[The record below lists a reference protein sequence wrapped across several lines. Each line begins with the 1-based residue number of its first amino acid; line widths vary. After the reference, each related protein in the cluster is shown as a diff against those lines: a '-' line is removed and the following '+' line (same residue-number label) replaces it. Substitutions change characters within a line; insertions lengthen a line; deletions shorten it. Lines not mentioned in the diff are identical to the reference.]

1 MTVKKI
7 LINEDNAGRRI
18 DNFLIS
24 IFSTVPKSKI
34 YNIIRKGEVRVNSS
48 RKKPNYKL
56 KLNDLI
62 RIPPNLE
69 ISDKKIKIIK
79 SEQISKH
86 TKNIIFENENFI
98 VANKRNDISVH
109 GGSKNTFGLI
119 DIFRKK
125 YGNNLDLCHRLDK
138 STSGCIVLAKNKKAV
153 KHFSKCLT
161 RKDVKKI
168 YSTILKGKINESVT
182 VDIPIYKKSSLKS
195 KVAISKFIL
204 KKNLKNTSVVDVEI
218 DTGRTHQIRIH
229 ASKINHHIIFD
240 KKYGD
245 KDFDKSLNIGNH
257 QIALHAREIMF
268 SDLNN
273 KTIKVKSNLPEEFNN
288 LISNLE

>member
-7 LINEDNAGRRI
+7 LINEDNEGRRI

-34 YNIIRKGEVRVNSS
+34 YSIIRKGEVRVNSS

-56 KLNDLI
+56 RLNDFI

-69 ISDKKIKIIK
+69 ISDKTIKIIK

-86 TKNIIFENENFI
+86 TNNIIFENDNFI

-109 GGSKNTFGLI
+109 EGTKNSFGLI
-119 DIFRKK
+119 DIYRIK
-125 YGNNLDLCHRLDK
+125 YGNNIDLCHRLDK
-138 STSGCIVLAKNKKAV
+138 STSGCIVFAKNKKAV

-161 RKDVKKI
+161 NKDIKKI
-168 YSTILKGKINESVT
+168 YTTILKGKIKKNIS
-182 VDIPIYKKSSLKS
+182 VDIPIYKNSSSKS
-195 KVAISKFIL
+195 KVAFSKFIL
-204 KKNLKNTSVVDVEI
+204 KKRLKNTSLVDVEI

>member
-7 LINEDNAGRRI
+7 LINEDNEGRRI

-24 IFSTVPKSKI
+24 IFSTIPKSKI

-69 ISDKKIKIIK
+69 ISHKKIKIIK
-79 SEQISKH
+79 SDQISKH
-86 TKNIIFENENFI
+86 TRNIIFENENFI

-109 GGSKNTFGLI
+109 GGSKHTFGLI
-119 DIFRKK
+119 DVFRRK

-138 STSGCIVLAKNKKAV
+138 STSGCIAFAKNKKAV
-153 KHFSKCLT
+153 KHFNKSLIN
-161 RKDVKKI
+161 KDVKKI
-168 YSTILKGKINESVT
+168 YSTILKGEIKKRVT
-182 VDIPIYKKSSLKS
+182 VDIPIYKNSTSKS
-195 KVAISKFIL
+195 KASFSKFML
-204 KKNLKNTSVVDVEI
+204 KKKLKNTSLVDVEI

-229 ASKINHHIIFD
+229 ASKLNHHIIFD

-257 QIALHAREIMF
+257 QIALHAREIIF
-268 SDLNN
+268 PDLNN
-273 KTIKVKSNLPEEFNN
+273 KMIRVKSKLPVEFNN
-288 LISNLE
+288 LIISLE

>member
-1 MTVKKI
+1 MTVKKL
-7 LINEDNAGRRI
+7 LINEDNVGRRI

-24 IFSTVPKSKI
+24 TFSTVPKSKI
-34 YNIIRKGEVRVNSS
+34 YNIIRKGEVRVNSA

-69 ISDKKIKIIK
+69 ISDKKIKIINP
-79 SEQISKH
+79 EQISKH
-86 TKNIIFENENFI
+86 TKNIIFENDNFI

-109 GGSKNTFGLI
+109 GGSKNSFGLI

-138 STSGCIVLAKNKKAV
+138 STSGCIVFAKNKKAV
-153 KHFSKCLT
+153 KHFSKCLIS
-161 RKDVKKI
+161 KDVKKI
-168 YSTILKGKINESVT
+168 YSAILKGKIKKSVT
-182 VDIPIYKKSSLKS
+182 VDIPIYKNSSSKS
-195 KVAISKFIL
+195 KDALSKFIL

-229 ASKINHHIIFD
+229 ASNLNHHIIFD

-257 QIALHAREIMF
+257 QIALHAKEIIF
-268 SDLNN
+268 PDLNY
-273 KTIKVKSNLPEEFNN
+273 KMIRAKSRLPVEFNN
-288 LISNLE
+288 LILSLE

>member
-7 LINEDNAGRRI
+7 LINEDNEGRRI

-34 YNIIRKGEVRVNSS
+34 YSIIRKGEVRVNSS

-56 KLNDLI
+56 RLNDFI

-69 ISDKKIKIIK
+69 ISDKTIKIIK

-86 TKNIIFENENFI
+86 TNNIIFENDNFI

-109 GGSKNTFGLI
+109 EGTKNSFGLI
-119 DIFRKK
+119 DIYRIK
-125 YGNNLDLCHRLDK
+125 YGNNIDLCHRLDK
-138 STSGCIVLAKNKKAV
+138 STSGCIVFAKNKKAV

-161 RKDVKKI
+161 NKDIKKI
-168 YSTILKGKINESVT
+168 YTTILKGKIKKNIS
-182 VDIPIYKKSSLKS
+182 VDIPIYKNSSSKS
-195 KVAISKFIL
+195 KVAFSKFIL
-204 KKNLKNTSVVDVEI
+204 KKRLKNTSLVDVEI

-257 QIALHAREIMF
+257 QIALHAKEIIF

-273 KTIKVKSNLPEEFNN
+273 KTIKVKSNLPEKFNI

>member
-1 MTVKKI
+1 MAVKKI
-7 LINEDNAGRRI
+7 LINKDNQDRRI

-24 IFSTVPKSKI
+24 LFSTVPKSKI

-69 ISDKKIKIIK
+69 ISEKKIKIIK
-79 SEQISKH
+79 SDQISKH
-86 TKNIIFENENFI
+86 TKNIIFENDNFI
-98 VANKRNDISVH
+98 VANKRNDITVH
-109 GGSKNTFGLI
+109 GGTKNSIGLI

-138 STSGCIVLAKNKKAV
+138 STSGCIVFAKNKKAV

-161 RKDVKKI
+161 NKDVKKI
-168 YSTILKGKINESVT
+168 YSTILKGKINKSVT
-182 VDIPIYKKSSLKS
+182 IDIPIYKNSTSKS
-195 KVAISKFIL
+195 KAAFSKFIL
-204 KKNLKNTSVVDVEI
+204 KKKLKNTSLVDVEI

-229 ASKINHHIIFD
+229 ASKLNHHIIFD

-257 QIALHAREIMF
+257 QIALHAKEIIF
-268 SDLNN
+268 PDLNN
-273 KTIKVKSNLPEEFNN
+273 KMIRVKSKLPVEFNN
-288 LISNLE
+288 LILSLE

>member
-7 LINEDNAGRRI
+7 LVNEDNEGRRI

-24 IFSTVPKSKI
+24 IFSRVPKSKI
-34 YNIIRKGEVRVNSS
+34 YNIIRKGEVRINSS

-109 GGSKNTFGLI
+109 GGSKNSIGLI

-153 KHFSKCLT
+153 KHFSRCLT
-161 RKDVKKI
+161 SKDVKKI

-229 ASKINHHIIFD
+229 ASKLNHHIIFD

-245 KDFDKSLNIGNH
+245 RDFDKSLNIGNH
-257 QIALHAREIMF
+257 QIALHAKEIIF
-268 SDLNN
+268 PDLNN
-273 KTIKVKSNLPEEFNN
+273 KIIRAKSKLPVEFNN
-288 LISNLE
+288 LILSLE

>member
-7 LINEDNAGRRI
+7 LINEDNVGRRI

-56 KLNDLI
+56 KLNDFI

-69 ISDKKIKIIK
+69 ISDKTIKIIK

-86 TKNIIFENENFI
+86 TKNIIFENDNFI

-109 GGSKNTFGLI
+109 EGTKNSFGLI

-125 YGNNLDLCHRLDK
+125 YGNNIDLCHRLDK

-161 RKDVKKI
+161 NKDIKKI
-168 YSTILKGKINESVT
+168 YTTILKGKIKKNII
-182 VDIPIYKKSSLKS
+182 VDIPICKNSSSKS
-195 KVAISKFIL
+195 KVAFSKFIL
-204 KKNLKNTSVVDVEI
+204 KKRLKNTSLVDVEI

>member
-7 LINEDNAGRRI
+7 LINEENEGRRI

-24 IFSTVPKSKI
+24 KFNTVPKSKI

-56 KLNDLI
+56 KVNDLI

-79 SEQISKH
+79 SEQILKH
-86 TKNIIFENENFI
+86 TKNILFENDNFI

-109 GGSKNTFGLI
+109 GGTKNTFGLI

-138 STSGCIVLAKNKKAV
+138 STSGCIVFAKNKKAV
-153 KHFSKCLT
+153 KHFSKCLNNNQ
-161 RKDVKKI
+161 VKKI
-168 YSTILKGKINESVT
+168 YSTILKGKINKSVN
-182 VDIPIYKKSSLKS
+182 VDISIYKNSSSKS
-195 KVAISKFIL
+195 KVAFSKFIL
-204 KKNLKNTSVVDVEI
+204 KKKLKNTSLVDVEI

-229 ASKINHHIIFD
+229 ASKLNHHIIFD

-257 QIALHAREIMF
+257 QIALHAKEIIF
-268 SDLNN
+268 PDINN
-273 KTIKVKSNLPEEFNN
+273 KIIRMKST
-288 LISNLE
+288 